1 MPALPSMLAS
11 ACRGSASTKGAA
23 RRREKTERQ
32 AMTFSRSDRTVR
44 DVRAALGAV
53 ACFMGT
59 SAFAQCVPPQIAVG
73 GQPAPAAACDHVAMF
88 SVTAVEAFVSHAW
101 QYSTRDGFWND
112 WSDYLI
118 SDLDDPVASLS
129 GGNTGRLRVAAIASN
144 ESVQFFGTHA
154 VQFRCVLT
162 NACGGRTISQ
172 PASLS
177 VCFAD
182 FSCDGVVDD
191 ADFVVFA
198 AAYDVLGCAALPP
211 PCVADINGDGLVED
225 ADFVHFARAYEKLL
239 CS

>member
-1 MPALPSMLAS
+1 
-11 ACRGSASTKGAA
+11 
-23 RRREKTERQ
+23 
-32 AMTFSRSDRTVR
+32 
-44 DVRAALGAV
+44 
-53 ACFMGT
+53 MGT

-73 GQPAPAAACDHVAMF
+73 GQPVPAAACDHVATF
-88 SVTAVEAFVSHAW
+88 SATAAEASVSHTW

-118 SDLDDPVASLS
+118 SDLDEPVASLS
-129 GGNTGRLRVAAIASN
+129 GGNTGRLRVEAIASN
-144 ESVQFFGTHA
+144 ESVQFYGNHA
-154 VQFRCVLT
+154 VRFRCVLT
-162 NACGGRTISQ
+162 NACGARTISE

-198 AAYDVLGCAALPP
+198 EAYDVLGCGALPP
-211 PCVADINGDGLVED
+211 RCVADINGDGFVED
-225 ADFVHFARAYEKLL
+225 ADFVHFARAYEMLL

>member
-1 MPALPSMLAS
+1 MMFF
-11 ACRGSASTKGAA
+11 K
-23 RRREKTERQ
+23 
-32 AMTFSRSDRTVR
+32 SDRTVR
-44 DVRAALGAV
+44 NVRAAFGAV
-53 ACFMGT
+53 AFFIGT
-59 SAFAQCVPPQIAVG
+59 SASAQCDPPQIAAG
-73 GQPAPAAACDHVAMF
+73 GQPVPAAACDHVATF
-88 SVTAVEAFVSHAW
+88 SVTAVEVSVSHKW

-129 GGNTGRLRVAAIASN
+129 GGNNGRLLVAAIASN
-144 ESVQFFGTHA
+144 ESVQFFGTHT

-162 NACGGRTISQ
+162 NACGGRTISE

-191 ADFVVFA
+191 TDFVVFA
-198 AAYDVLGCAALPP
+198 AAYDVLGCAALPS